1 MHLAHSFQNHP
12 LGFRTQHRKI
22 QALLKRSFFAWDTRL
37 QSVDALYALNT
48 NVRAS
53 KKCWRSQLI
62 MLVHLFSNREHTK
75 QLSDSRAYVSPLTR
89 WRSEDRTRIIDEEN
103 TRRTEK
109 CVDDLLEYLST
120 YQPRFDCSTA
130 CQAIISMG
138 FASAL
143 ELLEFL
149 VVLVGAVRR

>member
-109 CVDDLLEYLST
+109 SCRRSAWVPLYLPTTFRLFYGLPSNN
-120 YQPRFDCSTA
+120 QHGLCFCFGTA
-130 CQAIISMG
+130 
-138 FASAL
+138 
-143 ELLEFL
+143 
-149 VVLVGAVRR
+149 